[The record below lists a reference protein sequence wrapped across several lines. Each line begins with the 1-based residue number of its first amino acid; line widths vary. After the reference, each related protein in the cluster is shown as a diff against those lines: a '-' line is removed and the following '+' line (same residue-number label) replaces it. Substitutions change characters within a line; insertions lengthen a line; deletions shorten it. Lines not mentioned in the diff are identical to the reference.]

1 MQNGLNSEDLEVL
14 ELLRGVHSEELRKE
28 LLKEKEPKIK
38 KLLKIAHESVQRIEM
53 DQNFNSASNACGAK
67 AKDQSD
73 YRKDKAE
80 GQQQKAQDVAASK
93 AVGSNLPKSGPK
105 ENKRI
110 CYSCGI
116 PIKDIKYFGG
126 HRKKE
131 CPGQDKKCNRYA
143 KQGFLVLPCKDVSK
157 KAYSVRLPSSYRAKA
172 KAEVE
177 LDNVQTPN
185 IKEFRFEL

>member
-1 MQNGLNSEDLEVL
+1 M
-14 ELLRGVHSEELRKE
+14 
-28 LLKEKEPKIK
+28 
-38 KLLKIAHESVQRIEM
+38 
-53 DQNFNSASNACGAK
+53 
-67 AKDQSD
+67 
-73 YRKDKAE
+73 
-80 GQQQKAQDVAASK
+80 
-93 AVGSNLPKSGPK
+93 GSNLPKSGSK

-143 KQGFLVLPCKDVSK
+143 KQGFLVLPCKDAPK

-185 IKEFRFEL
+185 IKEFRFKLMGVAKLKITTLQACTDPGAE